1 MLRRGTLAII
11 LAVASAVL
19 LPAADEA
26 SAKQK
31 SAADKA
37 LFNKAAQACNGPL
50 YPNGARPDVNYKK
63 GTFRCIEPT
72 QHSRR

>member
-1 MLRRGTLAII
+1 MLRRGTLAVII
-11 LAVASAVL
+11 AVVAAAL
-19 LPAADEA
+19 LPAAGEV

-37 LFNKAAQACNGPL
+37 LFNKAAQACNGPQ
-50 YPNGARPDVNYKK
+50 YPNGARPDIDYKK

-72 QHSRR
+72 QHDRR